1 MQNQIEVKKK
11 LIYSYLFLTNMPNV
25 QHKDSEKVII
35 LSYRDW
41 AFRWLWYGE
50 WTVPKPK
57 HYLVIWCAI
66 AVKI

>member
-35 LSYRDW
+35 LSYIEIEPFDDCGMGSERCQNPNIIKSFD
-41 AFRWLWYGE
+41 
-50 WTVPKPK
+50 VQ
-57 HYLVIWCAI
+57 
-66 AVKI
+66 

>member
-35 LSYRDW
+35 LSYRD
-41 AFRWLWYGE
+41 
-50 WTVPKPK
+50 
-57 HYLVIWCAI
+57 
-66 AVKI
+66 